1 MIKITCIGHLGKD
14 CNVNNVNGKNVI
26 NFSVAHSEKFKN
38 AQGVEVNKTTWVNC
52 AFWVDRTTLAQ
63 YLLKGTQVY
72 VEGQPEVS
80 SYKAQD
86 GQWKSELRCRVS
98 IVQLLGGKRESDG
111 HSNSAPATVS
121 NPHSDISQE
130 DFSDLPF

>member
-38 AQGVEVNKTTWVNC
+38 AQGVEVSKTTWVNC

-72 VEGQPEVS
+72 VEGHPEVS

-98 IVQLLGGKRESDG
+98 SVQLLGGKRENDG
-111 HSNSAPATVS
+111 GSNNNHAPAT
-121 NPHSDISQE
+121 NPYSDISQE
-130 DFSDLPF
+130 DFTDLSF